1 MNDLLLYIGYFLAGF
16 FGVGL
21 PTLRYLYVSK
31 GNYIKVI
38 PVNIISS
45 LNFVLFTRM
54 IVDDNWV
61 FLVFNMIGSS
71 IAVFIITYKE
81 SIDKEKI

>member
-1 MNDLLLYIGYFLAGF
+1 MDQVLLYIGYVLAGF

-31 GNYIKVI
+31 GNYLKVI

-45 LNFVLFTRM
+45 LNFVLFTKM
-54 IVDDNWV
+54 IVDDNYT
-61 FLVFNMIGSS
+61 FLILNVIGSS
-71 IAVFIITYKE
+71 IAVFLLAHKE
-81 SIDKEKI
+81 SKNEI